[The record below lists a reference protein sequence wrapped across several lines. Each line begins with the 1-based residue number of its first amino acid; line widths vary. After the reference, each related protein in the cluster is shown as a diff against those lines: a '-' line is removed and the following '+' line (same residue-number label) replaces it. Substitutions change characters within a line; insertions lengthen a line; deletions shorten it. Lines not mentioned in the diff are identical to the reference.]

1 MDKKP
6 QLHVSQKFILSA
18 LTVVCF
24 TLIAVSFL
32 PTSLLHLYRMCFLM

>member
-18 LTVVCF
+18 LTIVCF
-24 TLIAVSFL
+24 ALIAVSFF
-32 PTSLLHLYRMCFLM
+32 TDKLLRLYRMCFLM